1 MKESPLQQQSTANN
15 ESTAVKQPDIALNGS
30 SGSVAMYVSP
40 TGQPVNAPPY
50 MRFFGGLRNLWTRI
64 TGNRK
69 VALGVGIVGFFVLV
83 AIIGPLF
90 IRQDPNTLSTL
101 SNAPPSAKHL
111 LGTTTLGQDI
121 FSQLVVGTRT
131 SMFWGFLTG
140 FLVTMVSVVVGL
152 IGGYSGS
159 IIDEILSLLTNVFL
173 VLPALP
179 LAIVL
184 ASYFPRG
191 PLTISLVITFTSWAW
206 GARVLRS
213 QTLSMRSREFVTAA
227 RASGESVW
235 RIIFFEIF
243 PNEISI
249 VAANFVS
256 TTLYVI
262 LAEAS
267 LEFLGLGDATTVSWG
282 SLFYWAQKDD
292 ALFLGMWWWFVPPGL
307 CIALLGAG
315 LALINNG
322 IDEIADPR
330 LRSEPKPKADRKGK
344 VMNSA

>member
-1 MKESPLQQQSTANN
+1 MI
-15 ESTAVKQPDIALNGS
+15 KQPDIALNGS
-30 SGSVAMYVSP
+30 AVTTYVSP
-40 TGQPVNAPPY
+40 TGLPLNTPPY
-50 MRFFGGLRNLWTRI
+50 LRFFNGLRNLWIRI
-64 TGNRK
+64 TINRK
-69 VALGVGIVGFFVLV
+69 VALGAGIVGFFVLV
-83 AIIGPLF
+83 AIVGPLF

-101 SNAPPSAKHL
+101 SNAAPSSKHL

-131 SMFWGFLTG
+131 SIFWGFLTG

-152 IGGYSGS
+152 IGGYFGGV
-159 IIDEILSLLTNVFL
+159 IDEILSLLTNVFL

-330 LRSEPKPKADRKGK
+330 LRSEPEPKVGKKGK
-344 VMNSA
+344 VMNPA

>member
-1 MKESPLQQQSTANN
+1 MKESSLPQQATQSKD
-15 ESTAVKQPDIALNGS
+15 SSMVKQPDIALNGS
-30 SGSVAMYVSP
+30 SVTTYVSP
-40 TGQPVNAPPY
+40 TGLPLNTPPY
-50 MRFFGGLRNLWTRI
+50 LRFFNGLRNLWIRI
-64 TGNRK
+64 TINRK
-69 VALGVGIVGFFVLV
+69 VALGAGIVGFFVLV
-83 AIIGPLF
+83 AIVGPLF

-101 SNAPPSAKHL
+101 SNAAPSSKHL

-131 SMFWGFLTG
+131 SIFWGFLTG

-152 IGGYSGS
+152 IGGYFGGV
-159 IIDEILSLLTNVFL
+159 IDEILSLLTNVFL

-330 LRSEPKPKADRKGK
+330 LRSEPEPKVGKKGK
-344 VMNSA
+344 VMNPA

>member
-1 MKESPLQQQSTANN
+1 MI
-15 ESTAVKQPDIALNGS
+15 KQPDIALNGS
-30 SGSVAMYVSP
+30 SVTTYVSP
-40 TGQPVNAPPY
+40 TGLPLNTPPY
-50 MRFFGGLRNLWTRI
+50 LRFFNGLRNLWIRI
-64 TGNRK
+64 TINRK
-69 VALGVGIVGFFVLV
+69 VALGAGIVGFFVLV
-83 AIIGPLF
+83 AIVGPLF

-101 SNAPPSAKHL
+101 SNAAPSSKHL

-131 SMFWGFLTG
+131 SIFWGFLTG

-152 IGGYSGS
+152 IGGYFGGV
-159 IIDEILSLLTNVFL
+159 IDEILSLLTNVFL

-330 LRSEPKPKADRKGK
+330 LRSEPEPKVGKKGK
-344 VMNSA
+344 VMNPA